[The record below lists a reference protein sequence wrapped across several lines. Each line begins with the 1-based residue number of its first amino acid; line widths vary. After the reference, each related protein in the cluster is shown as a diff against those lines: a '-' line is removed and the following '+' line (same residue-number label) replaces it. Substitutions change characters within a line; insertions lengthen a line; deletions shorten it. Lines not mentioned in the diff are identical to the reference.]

1 MEVITIDFFTF
12 LKYYWEALL
21 IQFLQHLKIVLL
33 SIPPSIL
40 LSVPIGFLISSK
52 PKLTKITLY
61 IASILMTIPSLA
73 LFGIMVVVLAPLKM
87 GVGLMPA
94 VIAIIIYSLLPIIR
108 NTVTALSQVSP
119 RMIEAAK
126 GMGLTKMQILFK
138 IKLPLSI
145 PVIMAGVRVA
155 IVMGVSVATLAS
167 LVSAGGLG
175 YFIFSGVARTNF
187 MMVSAGAVLV
197 SILGILCNYLLIK
210 LENLLTP
217 RGLKLK
223 R

>member
-1 MEVITIDFFTF
+1 M
-12 LKYYWEALL
+12 L
-21 IQFLQHLKIVLL
+21 QFLQHLKIVLL

-40 LSVPIGFLISSK
+40 LSVPIGFLIASK

-61 IASILMTIPSLA
+61 IASVLMTIPSLA
-73 LFGIMVVVLAPLKM
+73 LFGIMVVLLAPLKL
-87 GVGLMPA
+87 GVGLTPA

-108 NTVTALSQVSP
+108 NTVTALNQVSP

-126 GMGLTKMQILFK
+126 GMGLTKTQILFK

-175 YFIFSGVARTNF
+175 YFIFSGISRTNF
-187 MMVSAGAVLV
+187 LMVAAGAVLV
-197 SILGILCNYLLIK
+197 ALLGILCNYLLMK
-210 LENLLTP
+210 LEVLLTP
-217 RGLKLK
+217 KGLKLK
-223 R
+223 RN